1 MEDTGEEYMPELP
14 EVETI
19 RREIRPRLLGR
30 TLQGVQL
37 HLERLV
43 KYPDALKV
51 CRELPGQRVR
61 DLERR
66 GKYLLCPLDSGAQL
80 VLHLGMTG
88 QLRYL
93 PQGTP
98 NHRGKHTR
106 MQLYLDDGASLR
118 FDDSRTFGRLYLL
131 PDADASR
138 IAGLCRLGP
147 EPWDRDFTP
156 EKFLELLR
164 RRKSAIKSVLL
175 QQEVVAGLGNIYA
188 DEALFAAG
196 IHPARPAYSL
206 SGPEAKRLHQA
217 LRQVLEQAVECGGTT
232 FRDYVRGDGRRGSF
246 QEQLQVYGRQ
256 GQDCCCCQ
264 SPLQLVRLGGRSSVY
279 CPRCQGDHADP
290 SPVR

>member
-1 MEDTGEEYMPELP
+1 MPELP

-19 RREIRPRLLGR
+19 KRELRPCLVGR
-30 TLQGVQL
+30 SLEAVDIN
-37 HLERLV
+37 LERLV
-43 KYPDALKV
+43 KFPDADCL
-51 CRELPGQRVR
+51 RQNLPGQRVL
-61 DLERR
+61 DLQRR
-66 GKYLLCPLDSGAQL
+66 GKYLLWPLESGAKL

-93 PQGTP
+93 PRGNPGQP
-98 NHRGKHTR
+98 GKHTR
-106 MQLYLDDGASLR
+106 MQIHLDDGASLR

-131 PDADASR
+131 PGADESP

-156 EKFLELLR
+156 ERFLELLQ

-196 IHPARPAYSL
+196 IHPARPACTL
-206 SGPEAKRLHQA
+206 SGPEAESLHLA
-217 LRQVLEQAVECGGTT
+217 LRQVLERAVECGGTT
-232 FRDYVRGDGRRGSF
+232 FRDYVRGDGSRGSF

-256 GQDCCCCQ
+256 GQECGCCQ
-264 SPLQLVRLGGRSSVY
+264 TSLQLVRLGGRSSVY
-279 CPRCQGDHADP
+279 CPVCQPDHAHNP
-290 SPVR
+290 RQRQEE